1 MSRSGGAGRPAAA
14 LTGPGRFRMARE
26 EPAPAA
32 VAAAGQPGGGRG
44 GERERALQGTGVA
57 RRGRPSL
64 SRAKLHGL
72 RHMCAGRAAAGGSF
86 QRRALWV
93 LAFCTSLGL
102 LLSWSSNRLLYWLSF
117 PSHTRVHRE
126 WSRQLPFP
134 AVTVCNNNP
143 LRFPRLSK
151 GDLYYAGH
159 WLGLLLPNRT
169 ARPLVSEL
177 LRGDEPRRQWFR
189 KLADFR
195 LFLPPRHFEG
205 ISAAFMDRLGHQL
218 EDMLLSCKYRGE
230 LCGPHNF
237 SSVFTKYGK
246 CYMFNSGEDGKP
258 LLTTVKGGT
267 GNGLEIMLDIQ
278 QDEYLPIWGET
289 EETTFEAGVKV
300 QIHSQSEPPF
310 IQELGFGVAPGFQTF
325 VATQE
330 QRLTYLPP
338 PWGECRSSEM
348 GLDFF
353 PVYSITACRIDCE
366 TRYIVENC
374 NCRMVHMPGDAPFC
388 TPEQHKECA
397 EPALG
402 LLAEKDS
409 NYCLCRTPCNL
420 TRYNKELSMVKIPS
434 KTSAKYLEK
443 KFNKSEKY
451 ISENILVLD
460 IFFEALNYETIEQK
474 KAYEVAALLGDIGGQ
489 MGLFIG
495 ASILT
500 ILELFDYIYE
510 LIKEKLLD
518 LLGKE
523 EDEGSHD
530 ENVST
535 CDTMPNHSE
544 TISHTVNVPLQTA
557 LGTLEEIAC

>member
-1 MSRSGGAGRPAAA
+1 MILSEKREGRSEAGAAGWGGAGREA
-14 LTGPGRFRMARE
+14 GREVQSVCACL
-26 EPAPAA
+26 A
-32 VAAAGQPGGGRG
+32 
-44 GERERALQGTGVA
+44 
-57 RRGRPSL
+57 L
-64 SRAKLHGL
+64 SRFFCLH
-72 RHMCAGRAAAGGSF
+72 
-86 QRRALWV
+86 
-93 LAFCTSLGL
+93 
-102 LLSWSSNRLLYWLSF
+102 
-117 PSHTRVHRE
+117 E
-126 WSRQLPFP
+126 
-134 AVTVCNNNP
+134 
-143 LRFPRLSK
+143 
-151 GDLYYAGH
+151 
-159 WLGLLLPNRT
+159 
-169 ARPLVSEL
+169 
-177 LRGDEPRRQWFR
+177 
-189 KLADFR
+189 
-195 LFLPPRHFEG
+195 
-205 ISAAFMDRLGHQL
+205 
-218 EDMLLSCKYRGE
+218 
-230 LCGPHNF
+230 
-237 SSVFTKYGK
+237 
-246 CYMFNSGEDGKP
+246 GEDGKP

-330 QRLTYLPP
+330 QRLTSSIPQKLFIIKVAHEIFVAKPNLGCGSSCVSETREAFQKSDFTAIPEPAPAPQLTYLPP

-523 EDEGSHD
+523 EEEGSHD
-530 ENVST
+530 ENVVRAAGRGLQST